1 MLTATVMEGSSE
13 GSAPKLESRKA
24 EGKRVS
30 KCPDVSND
38 FDRIAWIQRKF
49 PPNQGAAG
57 KA

>member
-1 MLTATVMEGSSE
+1 MLTATVVEGSSE

-24 EGKRVS
+24 EGKRVP
-30 KCPDVSND
+30 KCTGVPND

-49 PPNQGAAG
+49 PANQDAAG